1 MMIRSRLLAKAAAAL
16 LTLLAAN
23 LGAQDPPAPP
33 KPPNADANRANL
45 TIETKA
51 EGDAPAGVAT
61 TLSFRFAIPPD
72 VPQGIPL
79 VVQGSILQNGA
90 VLKNFRYPVGE
101 ERRSPLSV
109 VVSVL
114 AGEYDIEARL
124 MVPLEEST
132 PILLGKTTRH
142 VTIAPTGHPYS
153 APLDAGADAMVAEGT
168 VPESTGAIRIRPP
181 RRDVAPNLFIV
192 DVDTKPPVKRV
203 EFYVEGRKIQ
213 ARNAP
218 PYRAELDL
226 GSLPKRVEIRAVGY
240 DQLGRYVDADAWV
253 VNERETQLEV
263 KITRTA
269 TPDGLSHFKLSLQNP
284 KNVGIRTVALLAGN
298 KPMAS
303 WSHPPYAIDVPAARL
318 QGVEYVRASVTDDS
332 GYEAADLL
340 YLNGQ
345 RYTEE
350 LEVNLVELPVS
361 VYEANG
367 AAVTGLQKEQF
378 HVFEQGKAQKISTFG
393 YASNL
398 PLSLGV
404 LIDHSGSMK
413 PRMKEA
419 KEAAVQFFRLILH
432 GQDKAFVGGFSWDP
446 AKLAPFATSAAA
458 LEEQVEAI
466 GEANGG
472 TALYDAIVT
481 GLYRFRSLEGRK
493 ALIVVTDGEDTTSR
507 LGYDDMLQY
516 VRAARVPVYFIGI
529 ALGALDFAGTGK
541 MKELAAETGGVAY
554 FIRNVKELGA
564 TYAALEKDLRAQYLV
579 AYYTESTKKDSKYR
593 TVDVRVDRPGVK
605 VRTIRGF
612 IP

>member
-1 MMIRSRLLAKAAAAL
+1 MMTPSKLRCAAAAL
-16 LTLLAAN
+16 FTLLAGP
-23 LGAQDPPAPP
+23 LSAQDASPA
-33 KPPNADANRANL
+33 KGAASDANRANL
-45 TIETKA
+45 TIDAKA
-51 EGDAPAGVAT
+51 EGDAPAGVAV
-61 TLSFRFAIPPD
+61 TLSFRFAVPQD
-72 VPQGIPL
+72 VPQGVPL
-79 VVQGSILQNGA
+79 VVQGSILQGGT
-90 VLKNFRYPVGE
+90 VLKNFRYPLGE

-109 VVSVL
+109 VMTVP
-114 AGEYDIEARL
+114 AGEFDVEARL

-142 VTIAPTGHPYS
+142 LTIAATGHPYA
-153 APLDAGADAMVAEGT
+153 APVNAGADAIVAEGA
-168 VPESTGAIRIRPP
+168 VPESTGAIHIRPP
-181 RRDVAPNLFIV
+181 RRDVAPNLFII

-203 EFYVEGRKIQ
+203 EFFVEGKKIE

-240 DQLGRYVDADAWV
+240 DALGRYVDADAWV

-269 TPDGLSHFKLSLQNP
+269 TPDGFSHFKLSLQNP
-284 KNVGIRTVALLAGN
+284 KNVGIRSVALLAGN
-298 KPMAS
+298 KPLAS
-303 WSHPPYAIDVPAARL
+303 WSQPPYAIDIPAARL
-318 QGVEYVRASVTDDS
+318 QGVEYVRASVMDDT

-340 YLNGQ
+340 YLNGE

-361 VYEANG
+361 VYDANG
-367 AAVTGLQKEQF
+367 AAVSGLEQAQF
-378 HVFEQGKAQKISTFG
+378 HVLEQGKPQKISSFS

-419 KEAAVQFFRLILH
+419 KEAAVEFFKLILH

-458 LEEQVEAI
+458 LEEQVDAI

-507 LGYDDMLQY
+507 LSYDDMLQY
-516 VRAARVPVYFIGI
+516 VRAARVPIYFIGI
-529 ALGALDFAGTGK
+529 ALGALDFSGTSK

-554 FIRNVKELGA
+554 FIRNVKELPA
-564 TYAALEKDLRAQYLV
+564 TYTALEKDLRSQYLV

-593 TVDVRVDRPGVK
+593 TVEVKVDRPGVK